1 MARNF
6 EVIGDV
12 MGDEDDVQ
20 GDVMG
25 YAGPMGNY
33 DGGAQVVGHDD
44 EGYPI
49 VVGRARA
56 KRRGNHPQVQLT
68 RPGWRGSQLA
78 PGVIAPD
85 QGLVPLPLGN
95 FTFSVANGQVFTFSG
110 QMQKPFRGERL
121 LVTVQRTGTTAVGR
135 LLGQIFVGTDLSQ
148 ADVQQLELESIGNP
162 LAFGVRLTMK
172 PAQPGVFI
180 RIPVTL
186 SSAVGGTDTIF
197 ASISVL
203 GRILH

>member
-1 MARNF
+1 MSRNF

-12 MGDEDDVQ
+12 MGDDDDVQ

-25 YAGPMGNY
+25 YGGPMGDY

-49 VVGRARA
+49 VVGRAR
-56 KRRGNHPQVQLT
+56 RQRGGQIRV
-68 RPGWRGSQLA
+68 RKPGWRQSQVA

-121 LVTVQRTGTTAVGR
+121 LVTVQRTGTSATGR

-148 ADVQQLELESIGNP
+148 ADVQALELESIGNP

-186 SSAVGGTDTIF
+186 SSAITSTDTIF
-197 ASISVL
+197 ASISLL
-203 GRILH
+203 GRIVH

>member
-1 MARNF
+1 MSYGRQM
-6 EVIGDV
+6 EVIGQDV
-12 MGDEDDVQ
+12 MGN
-20 GDVMG
+20 DVMG
-25 YAGPMGNY
+25 YAGPMDDSGT
-33 DGGAQVVGHDD
+33 GVEVVGHDED
-44 EGYPI
+44 GYPI
-49 VVGRARA
+49 VVGRSGRARRA
-56 KRRGNHPQVQLT
+56 NRPQVQLQ
-68 RPGWRGSQLA
+68 RPPWRGSQLA
-78 PGVIAPD
+78 PGVVAPD
-85 QGLVPLPLGN
+85 EGLVPLPLGN

-121 LVTVQRTGTTAVGR
+121 LVTVQRTGTSAVGR

-186 SSAVGGTDTIF
+186 SSAITSTDTIF
-197 ASISVL
+197 ASISLL
-203 GRILH
+203 GRIVH

>member
-1 MARNF
+1 MSRNF
-6 EVIGDV
+6 QVIGQDV
-12 MGDEDDVQ
+12 MGN
-20 GDVMG
+20 DVMG
-25 YAGPMGNY
+25 Y
-33 DGGAQVVGHDD
+33 DGVLDDSGVEVVGHDE

-49 VVGRARA
+49 VVGKGRRARG
-56 KRRGNHPQVQLT
+56 RPQVQLQ
-68 RPGWRGSQLA
+68 RPPWRGSQLA

-85 QGLVPLPLGN
+85 EGLVPLPLGN

-121 LVTVQRTGTTAVGR
+121 LVTVQRTGTSAVGR

-186 SSAVGGTDTIF
+186 SSAITSTDTIF
-197 ASISVL
+197 ASVSLL
-203 GRILH
+203 GRIVH